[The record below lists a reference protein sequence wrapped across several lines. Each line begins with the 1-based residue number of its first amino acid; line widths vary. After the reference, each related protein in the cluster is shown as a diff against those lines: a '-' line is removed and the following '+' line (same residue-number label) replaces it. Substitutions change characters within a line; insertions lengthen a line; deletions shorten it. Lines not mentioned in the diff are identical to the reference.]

1 MQTEAVINLRKVRD
15 VGDVLNDTFRFIR
28 QNIRVLGKSLL
39 FIAGP
44 AIVLSAVPS
53 ALLQIS
59 GFGLDPTNPTGATM
73 SGPSFGLFIV
83 LAVVFSITAS
93 VLSIAI
99 VHSTVML
106 YQDYG
111 PGGFEVQDVW
121 VMTKEHFWIILL
133 AMLLI
138 GVIVMVPIIIV
149 IIPCLGAL
157 AYFVGLVYF
166 MVTLAPLFPMLVR
179 EQIGII
185 DGMKRS
191 MGLVKEHWWATLGVV
206 FVAFIIYSMLG
217 GLFMV
222 PYYIFFF
229 INMMHMVDATSV
241 SPLIQVG
248 MVVSSAV
255 GSLASILLYSIPLV
269 ALALHYF
276 NLVERKERTGLMTAI
291 EAIDPGPS
299 ADAPGFQPPTDM
311 YPDEEATDPPE
322 EEHG

>member
-1 MQTEAVINLRKVRD
+1 MQTESVINLRKVRD

-44 AIVLSAVPS
+44 AIVLSSVP
-53 ALLQIS
+53 AAMLQIS
-59 GFGLDPTNPTGATM
+59 GFGFDPTDPTGAAV
-73 SGPSFGLFIV
+73 SGPLIGLYVV
-83 LAVVFSITAS
+83 LAVVFSIAAS
-93 VLSIAI
+93 VLSVAI

-121 VMTKEHFWIILL
+121 AMTKEHFWTILL

-138 GVIVMVPIIIV
+138 GLIATVPILIV
-149 IIPCLGAL
+149 VIPCLGIL
-157 AYFVGLVYF
+157 AYMVGLVYF
-166 MVTLAPLFPMLVR
+166 MVSITPLFPMLVR

-191 MGLVKEHWWATLGVV
+191 MALVKEHWWATLGVV

-229 INMMHMVDATSV
+229 INMMHTIDATSV
-241 SPLIQVG
+241 SPLIHVG

-255 GSLASILLYSIPLV
+255 GSLGTILLYSIPLI
-269 ALALHYF
+269 ATALHYF

-291 EAIDPGPS
+291 EAIDPGSPAES
-299 ADAPGFQPPTDM
+299 DDFQAPTDV
-311 YPDEEATDPPE
+311 YPDEEADAQE
-322 EEHG
+322 ERDE

>member
-1 MQTEAVINLRKVRD
+1 MQTESVINLRKVRD

-44 AIVLSAVPS
+44 AIVLSSIPS
-53 ALLQIS
+53 AMLQVS
-59 GFGLDPTNPTGATM
+59 GFGFDPTDPTAATM
-73 SGPSFGLFIV
+73 SGPLIGLYVV
-83 LAVVFSITAS
+83 LAVVFSVAAS
-93 VLSIAI
+93 VLSVAI

-111 PGGFEVQDVW
+111 PRGFEVQDVW
-121 VMTKEHFWIILL
+121 VMTKAHFWTILL

-138 GVIVMVPIIIV
+138 GLIVIVPAIIV
-149 IIPCLGAL
+149 IIPCLGIL
-157 AYFVGLVYF
+157 AYMVGLVYF
-166 MVTLAPLFPMLVR
+166 MVSLAPLFPMLVR

-191 MGLVKEHWWATLGVV
+191 MALVKDHWWATLGVV

-229 INMMHMVDATSV
+229 INMMHAVDATSV
-241 SPLIQVG
+241 SPLIHLG

-255 GSLASILLYSIPLV
+255 GSLASIMLYSIPLV

-299 ADAPGFQPPTDM
+299 AEAPGFQPPTDRRSD
-311 YPDEEATDPPE
+311 DELPE
-322 EEHG
+322 EGNG